1 MKQRKSNAP
10 IAKTRRDRW
19 NFRICHQNRQNR
31 WKAAVLTALLL
42 ALLAGCTFS
51 ASKPQQTTGSH
62 TDVTQQP
69 VQPSTEQTAAPAEPT
84 RRWEAVQAVDCVRPA
99 YLSGIC
105 PLGGTLAAV
114 CGTDYDTWVTTVR
127 VVDLAA
133 DAVKSE
139 LQLDG
144 MWEPNAQTLS
154 DGRLALRNRDQNTWK
169 FFDASLRET
178 GTLQAAD
185 MDGFFSADG
194 SGYFYLNGGVLFRMD
209 TGSGAIARVP
219 LDVDL
224 RFSELSAYD
233 SRTGRMAALFDRS
246 PYTEEKGTAIFNPET
261 GAFLMVNARKYQTF
275 FQPSGVHL
283 IAFDL
288 DSMRYSAL
296 GGQNDGDFLL
306 AETGRFLEDGVL
318 YGIQNAPCLMHVSQ
332 NTTLY
337 RMDEATGSVL
347 ASPLT
352 AVGLKGELCLTAWLP
367 EENVLTGA
375 VYEDGAFRLYVISPA
390 LLDFSSEAEAE
401 RTASPLTV
409 QRALADAYWQEL
421 KGPDVAPRLQTL
433 RQKADALESAYGVRI
448 LMSNQCETPA
458 SLCAYRSEM
467 SDTLGAAEEEKRL
480 GFALERLERSLAMYP
495 AGFFEQFTN
504 DMGEGGIRFLL
515 VGAIESDFNV
525 IGVTFEHGAWQNI
538 VLDIRVTFDLEGTVC
553 HEIWHA
559 TENKIVQKTADA
571 FDDARWSVMNPDG
584 FSYYF
589 DPSSAQPDPLR
600 WTFFGDGSEGVYFVD
615 TYARVDAREDRARIM
630 EYFMTHGTEAKSLIQ
645 APAIRAKL
653 QYMCDAVRAAFD
665 TAGWTQVRWENL
677 L

>member
-1 MKQRKSNAP
+1 MKQREPNVSTL
-10 IAKTRRDRW
+10 KTRKG
-19 NFRICHQNRQNR
+19 R
-31 WKAAVLTALLL
+31 WKVSIYLQNQWKMAVLTALLL

-51 ASKPQQTTGSH
+51 ATKPQQTTSGRA
-62 TDVTQQP
+62 DVTQQP
-69 VQPSTEQTAAPAEPT
+69 AQPQTEQTTAATEPA
-84 RRWEAVQAVDCVRPA
+84 RQWEAVQAVDCVRPA

-133 DAVKSE
+133 DAVRSE
-139 LQLDG
+139 LQLEG
-144 MWEPNAQTLS
+144 MWEPNTQTFA
-154 DGRLALRNRDQNTWK
+154 DGRLALRNRDLNTWK

-178 GTLQAAD
+178 GALQAAD

-209 TGSGAIARVP
+209 TGSGAIERVR

-246 PYTEEKGTAIFNPET
+246 PYTEEKGTAIFNPES
-261 GAFLMVNARKYQTF
+261 GAFLMVNAHKYQTF

-288 DSMRYSAL
+288 DTMRYSAL
-296 GGQNDGDFLL
+296 GGQNGGDFLL
-306 AETGRFLEDGVL
+306 AETGRFVEDGVL
-318 YGIQNAPCLMHVSQ
+318 YGIQDAPCMMNVSQ

-352 AVGLKGELCLTAWLP
+352 AAGLKGELCLTAWLP

-375 VYEDGAFRLYVISPA
+375 VYEDGAFRLYVISPD
-390 LLDFSSEAEAE
+390 LLTFSSEAEAV
-401 RTASPLTV
+401 RTVSPLTV
-409 QRALADAYWQEL
+409 QRALADAYWQAL
-421 KGPDVAPRLQTL
+421 KGPDVAPGLQTL
-433 RQKADALESAYGVRI
+433 RQKADALETAYGVRI

-458 SLCAYRSEM
+458 ALCAYSAEM
-467 SDTLGAAEEEKRL
+467 SDTLGAAEEEKRI
-480 GFALERLERSLAMYP
+480 GFALERLERSLSMYP

-538 VLDIRVTFDLEGTVC
+538 LLDIQVTFDLEGTVC

-559 TENKIVQKTADA
+559 TENKIVLQTANA

-584 FSYYF
+584 FSYCF

>member
-1 MKQRKSNAP
+1 MKQRKSNAS
-10 IAKTRRDRW
+10 IEKTRNDRR
-19 NFRICHQNRQNR
+19 NAHIHFQNQ
-31 WKAAVLTALLL
+31 WKITVLTALLL
-42 ALLAGCTFS
+42 ALLAGCTLP
-51 ASKPQQTTGSH
+51 APKPQQTTGSQ

-69 VQPSTEQTAAPAEPT
+69 AQPTTEQTTAPAEPAY
-84 RRWEAVQAVDCVRPA
+84 RWEAVQAIDCVHPA
-99 YLSGIC
+99 YLSGIR
-105 PLGGTLAAV
+105 PLSGTLAAV
-114 CGTDYDTWVTTVR
+114 CGTDFDTWVTTVQ

-133 DAVKSE
+133 DTVKSE
-139 LQLDG
+139 IQLDG
-144 MWEPNAQTLS
+144 MWEPNTQTFA
-154 DGRLALRNRDQNTWK
+154 DGRLALRNRDQNAWK
-169 FFDASLRET
+169 FFDTSLRET

-185 MDGFFSADG
+185 LDGFFSADG

-209 TGSGAIARVP
+209 TGSGVIERVR

-261 GAFLMVNARKYQTF
+261 GAFFMVNADKYQTF

-288 DSMRYSAL
+288 DAMRYSAL

-306 AETGRFLEDGVL
+306 AKNGRFLEDGVL
-318 YGIQNAPCLMHVSQ
+318 YGIPDAPCMMNTSQ

-337 RMDEATGSVL
+337 RFDSAAGSVQAAPL
-347 ASPLT
+347 AAAGLT
-352 AVGLKGELCLTAWLP
+352 GELYQASWLP
-367 EENVLTGA
+367 EEEVLAGA

-390 LLDFSSEAEAE
+390 ALTFSSEATAAQ
-401 RTASPLTV
+401 TASPLTV
-409 QRALADAYWQEL
+409 QRELADVYWQAL
-421 KGPDVAPRLQTL
+421 KGPDVATRLQTL
-433 RQKADALESAYGVRI
+433 RQKADALEAAYGVRI

-458 SLCAYRSEM
+458 ALCAYPSAM
-467 SDTLGAAEEEKRL
+467 SDTLGDAEEEKRI

-504 DMGEGGIRFLL
+504 DMGEGGVRFLL

-525 IGVTFEHGAWQNI
+525 VDVTFEHGAWQNI
-538 VLDIRVTFDLEGTVC
+538 VLDIRVTFDLEGTIC

-559 TENKIVQKTADA
+559 TENKIVQKTANA

-630 EYFMTHGTEAKSLIQ
+630 EYFMTHGTEARSLIQ

-665 TAGWTQVRWENL
+665 TTGWTQVRWENL